1 MENTTYRFVS
11 DNLDKD
17 TDPDFVCYVA
27 YALKDLQQ
35 QSPSESLSDL
45 LQEAIEDA
53 YEAWDRDSDYHGN
66 FIGDFQS
73 PWIQSLNE

>member
-1 MENTTYRFVS
+1 MENTTYQFAE

-35 QSPSESLSDL
+35 QSSSESLSDL

-53 YEAWDRDSDYHGN
+53 YEQWDRDSDYDGN
-66 FIGDFQS
+66 FIGDF
-73 PWIQSLNE
+73 

>member
-1 MENTTYRFVS
+1 MENTIYRFATE
-11 DNLDKD
+11 NLDAD

-27 YALKDLQQ
+27 HALNDLQQ

-53 YEAWDRDSDYHGN
+53 YEQRDRDSDYDGN
-66 FIGDFQS
+66 FIGDF
-73 PWIQSLNE
+73 